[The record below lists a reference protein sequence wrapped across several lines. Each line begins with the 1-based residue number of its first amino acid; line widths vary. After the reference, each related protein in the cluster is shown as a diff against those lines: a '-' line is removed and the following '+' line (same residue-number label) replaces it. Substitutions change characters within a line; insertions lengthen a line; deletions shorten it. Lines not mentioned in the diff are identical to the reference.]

1 MSQINLS
8 DIFWFHNTVIYLFIF
23 KLQQLWEKLKE
34 EKMWVCWVCVIFFS
48 YIKINPCSCWS
59 AVDCRI
65 EEAPDR
71 SIIVEGLQQ
80 QGDRS
85 LAWKHVAQKADK
97 WNLIQTW
104 LCCVRQTDMHE
115 LIFFQS
121 LHLLFVVFWPPILQ
135 IFECWLSSC
144 RKSETSKAKGI
155 CCAFSPLP
163 PYCSIKGFPR
173 MSG

>member
-1 MSQINLS
+1 MRKAKRREDVS
-8 DIFWFHNTVIYLFIF
+8 
-23 KLQQLWEKLKE
+23 LQGL
-34 EKMWVCWVCVIFFS
+34 CNFFFS